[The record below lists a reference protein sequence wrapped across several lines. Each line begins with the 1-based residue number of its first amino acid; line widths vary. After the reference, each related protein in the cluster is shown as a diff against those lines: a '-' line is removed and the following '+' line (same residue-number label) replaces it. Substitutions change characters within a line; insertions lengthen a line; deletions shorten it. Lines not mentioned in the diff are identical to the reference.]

1 MKKMTALLVVITALA
16 LCALLILRRQHRAEL
31 THGPRPAA
39 PALSKSAQPPKAA
52 QPMDA
57 FQAGVKLDTR
67 TGTTPDAEAKRRLME
82 RLQREEKR
90 QKPQE
95 GRN

>member
-16 LCALLILRRQHRAEL
+16 LCALLILRHQRRGEPTL
-31 THGPRPAA
+31 DPRPTVPAA
-39 PALSKSAQPPKAA
+39 STAAQPPKAA

-67 TGTTPDAEAKRRLME
+67 TGTAPDADAKRRLME
-82 RLQREEKR
+82 RLQREEER
-90 QKPQE
+90 QEP
-95 GRN
+95 RNQRN